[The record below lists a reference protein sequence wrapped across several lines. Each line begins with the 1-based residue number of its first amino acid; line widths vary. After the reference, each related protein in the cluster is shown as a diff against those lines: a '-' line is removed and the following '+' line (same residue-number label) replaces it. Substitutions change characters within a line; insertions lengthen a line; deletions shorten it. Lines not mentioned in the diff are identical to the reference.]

1 KGRQAGLL
9 QVRLLGSGGGA
20 ELRIGS
26 AQWRIAG
33 ADATNWVVLLARNN
47 QSYFIRQVE
56 ILRQQ
61 NQL

>member
-47 QSYFIRQVE
+47 HE
-56 ILRQQ
+56 ILKPSMIWDIW
-61 NQL
+61 